1 MDRRTFLKTAGMG
14 SVAFAAGC
22 NAHPEK
28 HLYTLVRA
36 PEDMVTGEATWYATT
51 CRECPAGCGV
61 LAKNREGRVVKL
73 EGNPLHPVNQGK
85 LCARGQ
91 AALQGLYHPDR
102 LSQPR
107 LKVDGRWE
115 EISFDQAADLI
126 RRRAAEAAAK
136 GEGRVALLSEVVGD
150 TLLALFSEA
159 LTAWRGQAPVIFEP
173 LAYEGLKFA
182 YAQAFGQ
189 AMLPGHRLE
198 QADFI
203 LSFGADFLE
212 TWLSPVEYSR
222 KFKAMHALADGRK
235 GTFVHVGPYQSLTAA
250 NADQWLMCR
259 PGGEAAVALGLM
271 QVLLGKGPGKELP
284 VPFRAALNALTDNYR
299 PAEVARRSGVAEEDF
314 RKLLQRLGAA
324 KRPLVLPTATAGQG
338 AASAA
343 TDLAS
348 IMLNALLDPTLAR
361 LDFAQRHRVEL
372 AGSRGDIQAFWQA
385 LAQGPAELLLLNQVN
400 PLYSLP
406 GDSAVAKAMARKDL
420 FKVVF
425 ARGLDETAAAAD
437 LIVPVGHPLE
447 TWDAYESK
455 QNLVA
460 TLQPVLGKIN
470 AAPGIGD
477 FFLTLG
483 AAREGKKEPD
493 YRAYL
498 SRRLAERYD
507 LRTESDWLRMIQS
520 GGRFSAGQAG
530 RMTASRFDHAPVKAL
545 ADLLDRAQSA
555 GQRKTALQV
564 HTSLRFYDGRNAD
577 HPWLAELPDTI
588 TQVAWQTVAMVPP
601 ATMTANGWRDGQRLQ
616 VATAH
621 GQVELP
627 AYGYAGMHPGLVV
640 IAMGQGH
647 THMGRY
653 AQNQGINPLI
663 LLDTGGNPE
672 AVLPDYSAEITRLS
686 SDGSRMVLASVSGN
700 RSQYQRR
707 IALEAVLGEPA
718 AAASGEGLTIN
729 DFPFTL
735 PLPEGYSPARDLYPP
750 HEHEQYRWGMAVD
763 LDRCIGCGA
772 CVAGCYAENNVGVVG
787 EAQIVKGREMAWIRI
802 ERYEDDQDP
811 SRLIFLP
818 MLCQHCDN
826 APCESVCPVYAPHHS
841 KEGLNNQ
848 VYNRCI
854 GTRFCAQN
862 CPYKVRRF
870 NWYEWQWPAPLNL
883 QLNPDVT
890 VRGKGVM
897 EKCSFCIQR
906 IKEAHNQAKNE
917 QRDIRD
923 GEVVPACAQTCPTD
937 ALLFG
942 NLMDPGGALRKKIDD
957 PRAYQVLG
965 YLNTKPAV
973 IYLKKVVQVV

>member
-1 MDRRTFLKTAGMG
+1 MDRRTFLKTTGIG

-102 LSQPR
+102 LVQPR

-115 EISFDQAADLI
+115 EISFDRAADLI
-126 RRRAAEAAAK
+126 RGRAAQAAAK
-136 GEGRVALLSEVVGD
+136 GDGRVALLSEVVGD
-150 TLLALFSEA
+150 SLLALFGETLS
-159 LTAWRGQAPVIFEP
+159 AWRGQAPVIFEP
-173 LAYEGLKFA
+173 LAYEGLKAA

-189 AMLPGHRLE
+189 AMLPGYRLE

-203 LSFGADFLE
+203 LGFGADFLE

-222 KFKAMHALADGRK
+222 KFKAMHAVADGRK
-235 GTFVHVGPYQSLTAA
+235 GFFIHVGPYQSLTAA

-259 PGGEAAVALGLM
+259 PGGEAALALGLM

-284 VPFRAALNALTDNYR
+284 VPFRAALNELTDSYR
-299 PAEVARRSGVAEEDF
+299 PAEVARRSGVAEADF
-314 RKLLQRLGAA
+314 QKLLHRLRAS
-324 KRPLVLPTATAGQG
+324 KRPLVLPTAAAGQG

-343 TDLAS
+343 ADLAS
-348 IMLNALLDPTLAR
+348 VLLNALLDPTLAR
-361 LDFAQRHRVEL
+361 LDFDQRHRVET
-372 AGSRGDIQAFWQA
+372 AGSRSEIHAFWQA

-406 GDSAVAKAMARKDL
+406 GDEAVATAMARKEL

-425 ARGLDETAAAAD
+425 TRSLDETAAAAD
-437 LIVPVGHPLE
+437 LIVPVGHSLE

-455 QNLVA
+455 RNLVS

-477 FFLTLG
+477 FFLSLG
-483 AAREGKKEPD
+483 RAQEGQKQSD

-498 SRRLAERYD
+498 RRCLAGQFD
-507 LRTESDWLRMIQS
+507 LRTESDWLRTIQN
-520 GGRFSAGQAG
+520 GGRFTAGQAD
-530 RMTASRFDHAPVKAL
+530 RMTASGFDHTPVKAL
-545 ADLLDRAQSA
+545 ADLVERAQGA
-555 GQRKTALQV
+555 DARKNVLQV
-564 HTSLRFYDGRNAD
+564 NTSLRFYDGRNAD
-577 HPWLAELPDTI
+577 HPWLAELPDSI
-588 TQVAWQTVAMVPP
+588 TQVTWQTVAMVPA
-601 ATMTANGWRDGQRLQ
+601 ATMSANGWRDGQRLQ

-627 AYGYAGMHPGLVV
+627 AYGYAGLHPGLVT

-653 AQNQGINPLI
+653 AQNQGINPLT
-663 LLDTGGNPE
+663 LLGAATDAGG
-672 AVLPDYSAEITRLS
+672 ALPDYSAEITRLS
-686 SDGSRMVLASVSGN
+686 SDGSRMALASVSGS
-700 RSQYQRR
+700 RDQYKRR
-707 IALEAVLGEPA
+707 IALTARLGEPV
-718 AAASGEGLTIN
+718 AAASGEGLTLN
-729 DFPFTL
+729 DFPLTL
-735 PLPEGYSPARDLYPP
+735 PLPEGYAPHRDIYPA

-763 LDRCIGCGA
+763 LDRCIGCEA

-787 EAQIVKGREMAWIRI
+787 QKQIVKGREMAWIRI
-802 ERYEDDQDP
+802 ERYEDPENP

-870 NWYEWQWPAPLNL
+870 NWFEWQWPAPLNQ

-890 VRGKGVM
+890 VRTKGVM
-897 EKCSFCIQR
+897 EKCSFCVQR
-906 IKEAHNQAKNE
+906 IKAAHNQAKNE
-917 QRDIRD
+917 QRAIRD
-923 GEVVPACAQTCPTD
+923 GEVTPACAQTCPTD

-942 NLMDPGGALRKKIDD
+942 NLMDPDSALRKKIDD
-957 PRAYQVLG
+957 PRAYQILG

-973 IYLKKVVQVV
+973 IYLKKVVQSI